1 MMRGIPMRAL
11 RLLPFAPVL
20 LSVVLTA
27 QIDPRSAL
35 IERAA
40 WTALN
45 AGEAHAAAAGFREAL
60 AADPRNAKLHLGAG
74 MAASLERRDAEAR
87 DEFERAIE
95 LDPKMAQAR
104 ALLGQI
110 Q

>member
-1 MMRGIPMRAL
+1 MRAC

-45 AGEAHAAAAGFREAL
+45 AGQAA
-60 AADPRNAKLHLGAG
+60 
-74 MAASLERRDAEAR
+74 
-87 DEFERAIE
+87 
-95 LDPKMAQAR
+95 
-104 ALLGQI
+104 
-110 Q
+110 